1 MSADFS
7 AERERMELQIR
18 DAERHIEDLE
28 SRTLSGDQRKEIVQ
42 RYTHV
47 EHLTREMVEILID
60 YITVGKRIPGTQD
73 VPIEIHWNF

>member
-1 MSADFS
+1 
-7 AERERMELQIR
+7 MELQIR
-18 DAERHIEDLE
+18 DTERHIEDLE

>member
-18 DAERHIEDLE
+18 DTERHIEDLE

-42 RYTHV
+42 HYTHV

>member
-1 MSADFS
+1 MSVDFS

-18 DAERHIEDLE
+18 DTERHIEDLE

>member
-7 AERERMELQIR
+7 AERGRMELQIR
-18 DAERHIEDLE
+18 DTERHIEDLE

>member
-18 DAERHIEDLE
+18 DTERHIEDLE